1 MRQEYF
7 LSQRLGFT
15 NQQADK
21 IKELGIVRFLQNSFQ
36 TAADT
41 QMPSFLEN
49 APKNRKEYRQLKDM
63 DEAKKKLYVVME
75 AMRNV
80 GVSYWWMTKMQTDE
94 YPLRE
99 KMVLFW
105 HNHFVSGFQKVKSTW
120 SMYRQNQL
128 FRDYA
133 FGNFKELTKRILYDN
148 AMISYLDNQQ
158 NKVKTPNENLSREL
172 LELFTLGVGNY
183 TEGDIKEGA
192 RALAG
197 LNLSDEGGRY
207 YKIWEDNSPK
217 TYLGKTGNWKAD
229 DIIEIIFQQPK
240 AAHRMTEKLLK
251 HFVSDTPSV
260 LMVNEYAEYLKKQ
273 NFEIKPFLEKM
284 VRDERF
290 LKSTGEKIKDPLTFI
305 LQAHHEFQLPLPQAK
320 RLVPYFNGQ
329 GMVLLN
335 PPNVKG
341 WDGGKTWLSSQKLI
355 QRISIVGTLSNG
367 KSLEAFTF
375 KKPKKEDMAMDEMQV
390 SEENIFGKN
399 TIDAD
404 KMPEINW
411 DKSLKNNKDIIKSLT
426 DRLVFNVSKD
436 MQTDMEQILKY
447 DFKPS
452 ETNATQ
458 AVTRLAEY
466 VMKSPEFQVY

>member
-49 APKNRKEYRQLKDM
+49 APKNRKEYRQLRDM

-158 NKVKTPNENLSREL
+158 NKAKCPMKT
-172 LELFTLGVGNY
+172 
-183 TEGDIKEGA
+183 
-192 RALAG
+192 
-197 LNLSDEGGRY
+197 
-207 YKIWEDNSPK
+207 
-217 TYLGKTGNWKAD
+217 
-229 DIIEIIFQQPK
+229 
-240 AAHRMTEKLLK
+240 
-251 HFVSDTPSV
+251 SV
-260 LMVNEYAEYLKKQ
+260 VN
-273 NFEIKPFLEKM
+273 F
-284 VRDERF
+284 
-290 LKSTGEKIKDPLTFI
+290 
-305 LQAHHEFQLPLPQAK
+305 
-320 RLVPYFNGQ
+320 
-329 GMVLLN
+329 
-335 PPNVKG
+335 
-341 WDGGKTWLSSQKLI
+341 
-355 QRISIVGTLSNG
+355 
-367 KSLEAFTF
+367 
-375 KKPKKEDMAMDEMQV
+375 
-390 SEENIFGKN
+390 
-399 TIDAD
+399 
-404 KMPEINW
+404 
-411 DKSLKNNKDIIKSLT
+411 
-426 DRLVFNVSKD
+426 
-436 MQTDMEQILKY
+436 
-447 DFKPS
+447 
-452 ETNATQ
+452 
-458 AVTRLAEY
+458 
-466 VMKSPEFQVY
+466 